1 MKKMQLDFLKIA
13 VPKETVLFERRV
25 AATPETVKKWVD
37 QGFSVWVEKDAGLAS
52 FYPNEAYQQ
61 AGAVI
66 AASPRE
72 TYQQARMVLKL
83 HPPQGSGEE
92 GSESALIPEG
102 ATLVGL
108 FGGLSGKDRLPFYQ
122 KKKWQVFSLELIP
135 RISRAQ
141 TMDVLSSQMNLAG
154 YRAVIEAAA
163 FTQRVFPLMM
173 TAGGTVPP
181 VQVLVLGAGVA
192 GLQAIA
198 TAKRLGARV
207 MAFDIRAEVKEQV
220 ESLGAQFID
229 VPVVDV
235 PVVPLGAAP
244 AGEEAGRDVAEMD
257 EATHKLLQEKLME
270 VLQKMDVVICS
281 ALLPGKTPPLLVT
294 EPLLG
299 ALKPGAVVID
309 LASGPLGGNCFG
321 SVQDQL
327 LTTASGVQI
336 LGARAL
342 ETRLATDA
350 SSLYARNVSHF
361 LQLLWDPEA
370 KSFKETLDDPIL
382 QATCLASALAAP

>member
-1 MKKMQLDFLKIA
+1 MKKTQLNPLKIA
-13 VPKETVLFERRV
+13 VPKETVALERRV
-25 AATPETVKKWVD
+25 AATPETVKKLVAM
-37 QGFSVWVEKDAGLAS
+37 GFCVYVEKDAGVAAS
-52 FYPNEAYQQ
+52 YPDQAYAQ

-72 TYQQARMVLKL
+72 TYEQAKLVLKL
-83 HPPQGSGEE
+83 QPPQGSGEE
-92 GSESALIPEG
+92 GTESALIPEG

-108 FGGLSGKDRLPFYQ
+108 LGGLYGKDRLPFYQ
-122 KKKWQVFSLELIP
+122 KKKWRVFSLELVP

-141 TMDVLSSQMNLAG
+141 AMDVLSSQMNLAG

-163 FTQRVFPLMM
+163 LTQRVFPMMM

-207 MAFDIRAEVKEQV
+207 MAFDVRPEVKEQV

-229 VPVVDV
+229 VPA
-235 PVVPLGAAP
+235 PVS
-244 AGEEAGRDVAEMD
+244 GEDASGYATEMD
-257 EATHKLLQEKLME
+257 ETYRKLQQEKLAE
-270 VLQKMDVVICS
+270 VLQKVDVVICS
-281 ALLPGKTPPLLVT
+281 ALVPGKSPPVLVT
-294 EPLLG
+294 EPLLKV
-299 ALKPGAVVID
+299 LKPGAVVID

-327 LTTASGVQI
+327 LTTTGGVQI

-350 SSLYARNVSHF
+350 SSLYARNVYHF
-361 LQLLWDPEA
+361 LQLLWDSEA
-370 KSFKETLDDPIL
+370 KLIKETLDDPIL
-382 QATCLASALAAP
+382 QATCLASALAGVE